1 MKNKRHNLRL
11 GELLLYTNKIN
22 YNQLEIAIQEQKNS
36 TKKIGQILMDKGW
49 ITEEDIMDALE
60 KQLGFTKVDLST
72 YNVNQK
78 IVNMIP
84 ESMAR
89 KYNLIPIDEKSGK
102 LIVAMEDPLNLLAKD
117 DVRLYTK
124 MELEPVIAAGE
135 DISNLINRYFTG
147 QSTRQVLEEFEHNE
161 IIYEYDDLEDEELI
175 EVTSAPIVRLLN
187 SIVEQAVRNKA
198 SDIHVEPYSNE
209 VRIRIRVDGDLQKIM
224 TLPKN
229 NLSPIITRI
238 KIIGKMNI
246 AEKRI
251 PQDGRVETIINGK
264 EIDMRISTLPTV
276 YGEKAVIRLLDKA
289 GLSFTKESLGFNTE
303 NLKVFNEILYQPYGM
318 ILVTGPTGS
327 GKTTTLYTALRELNT
342 MEKNIITVEDPVEY
356 KLDGINQ
363 VQVNAKAGLTFATG
377 LRSIL
382 RQDPD
387 IIMIGEI
394 RDSET
399 AEMAIRAAITGHLVL
414 STLHTNDSPSAVAR
428 LVDMGVEPYLVSSAV
443 IGIMSQRLIKVLC
456 NNCKK
461 AYEASYAEKKFL
473 NYPVNQDLTLY
484 SAIGCNTCNQGY
496 RGRVGV
502 HEIMPIDAKM
512 RRLIDK
518 NVNIEDLREAAIKS
532 GMVPLTEAV
541 MNLAIEG
548 RTSFDEV
555 VKVGFT
561 L

>member
-1 MKNKRHNLRL
+1 
-11 GELLLYTNKIN
+11 
-22 YNQLEIAIQEQKNS
+22 
-36 TKKIGQILMDKGW
+36 
-49 ITEEDIMDALE
+49 
-60 KQLGFTKVDLST
+60 
-72 YNVNQK
+72 
-78 IVNMIP
+78 
-84 ESMAR
+84 
-89 KYNLIPIDEKSGK
+89 
-102 LIVAMEDPLNLLAKD
+102 
-117 DVRLYTK
+117 
-124 MELEPVIAAGE
+124 
-135 DISNLINRYFTG
+135 
-147 QSTRQVLEEFEHNE
+147 RQVLEEFEHNE

-512 RRLIDK
+512 RRLIDE